1 MLLFLLYF
9 LLLFLISY
17 LSRNGWKTQIF
28 SAAKKYSWIITGL
41 SLFMFLLS
49 ADQGQLAFEVIKK
62 GSIWTMWQFWSSMI
76 GAFIIPFIFAPF
88 WQRLQLSSDNEFID
102 LRFSGKGAAV
112 LKIFRAYYVGML
124 IVSLLLS
131 FHLLA
136 FSKFLSVFYG
146 LDKFS
151 SLAII
156 AAILLLYSA
165 KNIFSIKLKT
175 DILHAALYVMALG
188 LLIYFAYEK
197 SGGLFNALSSI
208 KSTQGERLQIWP
220 LNAEQLF
227 YSLSFLCVQWWSV
240 QIMDGGGPEMI
251 RFKAGQNE
259 KSAILTGLS
268 SLLFSFISSLLLI
281 ILVLMLLSVGADD
294 FNSSIRSI
302 VPVYLHPLII
312 LGWFGLFISTCES
325 LLLWGAAFWTEDLYR
340 SIRSNKIA
348 VVPSYFKLLAMV
360 FLSLIAITAAY
371 NAENLQGIMH
381 WFFAL
386 SAGVAPIIFLRWFW
400 MRINA
405 WTQLAAMLTSPILNL
420 IYSQIEWRAYLPY
433 HSGEM
438 GEYVWRMI
446 IMTISTLLIAFTVMF
461 LTKAD
466 DPAKIESFNNRL
478 GKKGPVLQKYLLA
491 VLLGFL
497 YFFIWNLM
505 LWVLVG

>member
-1 MLLFLLYF
+1 MLFYLLYF
-9 LLLFLISY
+9 VLLFLISY
-17 LSRNGWKTQIF
+17 SSRSGWKNQVFF
-28 SAAKKYSWIITGL
+28 STKKYSWFVTGL

-49 ADQGQLAFEVIKK
+49 AEQGQLAFEGIKN

-76 GAFIIPFIFAPF
+76 GAFIVPLIFAPF
-88 WQRLQLSSDNEFID
+88 WHRLQLGSDNEFID
-102 LRFSGKGAAV
+102 LRFSGKGAAA
-112 LKIFRAYYVGML
+112 LKTFRAYYVGML

-146 LDKFS
+146 LDKLS

-156 AAILLLYSA
+156 AAVLLLYSA
-165 KNIFSIKLKT
+165 KNIFSLKLKT
-175 DILHAALYVMALG
+175 DILHAAFYVIALG

-197 SGGLFNALSSI
+197 SGGLFKALSSI
-208 KSTQGERLQIWP
+208 KASQVERLQIWP
-220 LNAEQLF
+220 LNSQQIF

-251 RFKAGQNE
+251 RFKAVDSE
-259 KSAILTGLS
+259 RSAILTGLS
-268 SLLFSFISSLLLI
+268 SLFFSFISSLLLFF
-281 ILVLMLLSVGADD
+281 LVLMLLSFGADD

-302 VPVYLHPLII
+302 IPVYLHPLII

-340 SIRSNKIA
+340 SFKSNKVA

-371 NAENLQGIMH
+371 NAENLQVIMH

-405 WTQLAAMLTSPILNL
+405 WTQIAAMLSSPILNL

-433 HSGEM
+433 HSNEM

-478 GKKGPVLQKYLLA
+478 EKKGPVLQKYLLA

-497 YFFIWNLM
+497 YFFIWNLL
-505 LWVLVG
+505 LWGLVG